1 MENLLLLPVLKP
13 DINKFEEAYE
23 VAGDI
28 AIDYGGEAIKVPKFF
43 QYDGASIPPPAWQA
57 IGTPFQPRFMLAAVF
72 HDWLYHTHQLKM
84 QKPTDQLL
92 YELLLQSDVNKA
104 RAAMMLAAVRLAG
117 ASYWKNDPDDEAY
130 LLRLAERILADGRDP
145 ADYGMT

>member
-23 VAGDI
+23 VAGDV

-43 QYDGASIPPPAWQA
+43 QYDGASIPPAAWQA
-57 IGTPFQPRFMLAAVF
+57 IGTPYQPRFMIAAVF
-72 HDWLYHTHQLKM
+72 HDWLYHTHQLKT
-84 QKPTDQLL
+84 QEPTDQLFH
-92 YELLLQSDVNKA
+92 ELLLQSGVNRA
-104 RAAMMLAAVRLAG
+104 RAGLMLAGVRLAG
-117 ASYWKNDPDDEAY
+117 GWYWENDDDDDAY

-145 ADYGMT
+145 AEYGMS